1 MDDIFPVK
9 RRWQLVAGERHFYGP
24 ALNANAVKFR
34 FDGTVE
40 PRSSYLLDPGP
51 AKTRRKLNLT
61 PSTSPIW
68 WWIWTVGDRVIAHC
82 NDDAA
87 SDLFLDAIA
96 EANGAT
102 AFPASVT
109 SVHSAILHERNLQ
122 RFAELGVTA
131 EFSPATLYPTFVMG
145 ARLGYGPE
153 RIKHSYNVKGVLAHG
168 GVAAMGT
175 DWPVAS
181 VDPWL
186 ALETL
191 ITRQNPWDE
200 VEGTFGEP
208 IELEQGLRIATIN
221 GAWCM
226 DTEDTTGSIETG
238 KTADMIV
245 PHRNLFDRE
254 PKGNIWNT
262 EVELTLSKR
271 ASC

>member
-1 MDDIFPVK
+1 MD
-9 RRWQLVAGERHFYGP
+9 RRG
-24 ALNANAVKFR
+24 
-34 FDGTVE
+34 
-40 PRSSYLLDPGP
+40 
-51 AKTRRKLNLT
+51 
-61 PSTSPIW
+61 I
-68 WWIWTVGDRVIAHC
+68 RVIAHC
-82 NDDAA
+82 NGDAA

-96 EANGAT
+96 EARRRNG
-102 AFPASVT
+102 FPGVRHQCA
-109 SVHSAILHERNLQ
+109 HSAILHERNLQ

-131 EFSPATLYPTFVMG
+131 EFSPATLYPTTFVMG

-200 VEGTFGEP
+200 VEGTFGDP

-238 KTADMIV
+238 KSADMIV
-245 PHRNLFDRE
+245 LDRNLFDRE

-262 EVELTLSKR
+262 EVELTLFQGRFVHDLHHRFEGTALEAVWQGEPPKVLD
-271 ASC
+271 